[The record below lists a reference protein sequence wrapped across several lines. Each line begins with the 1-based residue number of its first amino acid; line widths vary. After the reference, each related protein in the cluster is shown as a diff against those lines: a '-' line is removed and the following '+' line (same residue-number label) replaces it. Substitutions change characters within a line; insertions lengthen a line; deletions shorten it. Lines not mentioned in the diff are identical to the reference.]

1 MTEIHIALL
10 LAAMLAGFTG
20 FTVLLIGHRI
30 VHEENGHF
38 RETWEPR
45 VSAANSLAFGFAALL
60 LVFLLAIAMFEG
72 VNPDD
77 ASFVLCGFGAGLA
90 VALVVRGLA
99 ATQTLRVSS
108 RAIFDAFPEHLPSDQ
123 QGPAVE
129 TAF

>member
-1 MTEIHIALL
+1 MTEIQIALL

-20 FTVLLIGHRI
+20 FTVLLIGQRI
-30 VHEENGHF
+30 ANMENGHF

-60 LVFLLAIAMFEG
+60 LLFLLAIAMFEG

-90 VALVVRGLA
+90 AALLVRWLA
-99 ATQTLRVSS
+99 ATRTLRVSS
-108 RAIFDAFPEHLPSDQ
+108 RAIIDAFPEDLPSDQ
-123 QGPAVE
+123 QGSRVE
-129 TAF
+129 IAF

>member
-30 VHEENGHF
+30 ANMENGHF

-60 LVFLLAIAMFEG
+60 LVFLIAIAMFEG

-90 VALVVRGLA
+90 AALLVRGLA
-99 ATQTLRVSS
+99 ATRALRVSS
-108 RAIFDAFPEHLPSDQ
+108 RVIIDAFPEDLPSDQ
-123 QGPAVE
+123 QGPRVGI
-129 TAF
+129 AF